1 MKIAITGA
9 TGLVGSA
16 LTKALAAE
24 NHTVIRLT
32 RSQEQKRASISLPG
46 VVDFPWDPQSGEF
59 SQSPDSPIANGVDA
73 VVNLAG
79 APIVEGRWTDARK
92 KVLRSSRID
101 TTRALV
107 SAIGKLQPRP
117 GVLVSA
123 SATGYYGDR
132 GEEVLAENG
141 SAGKGFLA
149 DLAKEW
155 EAEAHQAERLGVR
168 VAIMRFGIILA
179 KEGGALPAM
188 MKPLKLG
195 VGGKLGDGQQWMSW
209 VALEEVVAIIRR
221 AAHDDSFAGPFNVV
235 APEPIRNADFTKV
248 LAQVLHRPAF
258 FAAPKFALRLAMG
271 EMADEAILASQRAVP
286 AALQQHGYKFLHT
299 DLRSTLQSIVK

>member
-9 TGLVGSA
+9 TGLVGTA
-16 LTKALAAE
+16 LTKALAGE

-32 RSQEQKRASISLPG
+32 RPQEQKRPATPPPS
-46 VVDFPWDPQSGEF
+46 VVDFAWDPRSGEF
-59 SQSPDSPIANGVDA
+59 SQSADSPFANGVDA
-73 VVNLAG
+73 IVNLAG
-79 APIVEGRWTDARK
+79 APIVEGRWTDERK

-107 SAIGKLQPRP
+107 AAIGKLQPRP
-117 GVLVSA
+117 HVLVSA

-132 GEEVLAENG
+132 GEEVFSEN
-141 SAGKGFLA
+141 SAAGKGFLA
-149 DLAKEW
+149 DVAKEW
-155 EAEAHQAERLGVR
+155 ETEAHQAEQFGVR
-168 VAIMRFGIILA
+168 VAIVRFGIILA

-188 MKPLKLG
+188 MKPFKFG

-209 VALEEVVAIIRR
+209 VALQDVVAIIRR
-221 AAHDDSFAGPFNVV
+221 ALQDDSMAGPFNVV

-248 LAQVLHRPAF
+248 LAAVLHKPAI

-271 EMADEAILASQRAVP
+271 EMADEALLASQRAVP

-299 DLRSTLQSIVK
+299 DLRATLQSILS

>member
-16 LTKALAAE
+16 LSKALAAE

-32 RSQEQKRASISLPG
+32 RPQEQKRASAPPPG
-46 VVDFPWDPQSGEF
+46 VFDFPWNPRTAEFPQSAE
-59 SQSPDSPIANGVDA
+59 SPFARGVDA
-73 VVNLAG
+73 IINLAG
-79 APIVEGRWTDARK
+79 APIVEGRWTDERK
-92 KVLRSSRID
+92 KILRSSRID

-117 GVLVSA
+117 HVLVSA

-132 GEEVLAENG
+132 GEEVLTEN
-141 SAGKGFLA
+141 SAVGTEFLA

-155 EAEAHQAERLGVR
+155 ETEAHQAEQFGVR
-168 VAIMRFGIILA
+168 VAIVRFGIILA

-188 MKPLKLG
+188 MKPLKFG
-195 VGGKLGDGQQWMSW
+195 VGGKLGDGRQWMSW
-209 VALEEVVAIIRR
+209 VALEDVVAIVQR
-221 AAHDDSFAGPFNVV
+221 ALRDDSFAGPFNVV
-235 APEPIRNADFTKV
+235 APEPIRNADFTTI
-248 LAQVLHRPAF
+248 LAQVMRRPAI

-271 EMADEAILASQRAVP
+271 EMADEALLSSQRAIP
-286 AALQQHGYKFLHT
+286 EALQQHGYKFLRT
-299 DLRSTLQSIVK
+299 DLRTTLQSILK